1 MRHYFATERLT
12 AGVEPFKV
20 AKLLGHSLAEL
31 ERTYAHLLTAEE
43 RFVRSVWKETTP
55 IELLDAGVVVVDPVD
70 LE

>member
-1 MRHYFATERLT
+1 M
-12 AGVEPFKV
+12 EPFKV

-31 ERTYAHLLTAEE
+31 ERTYAHLLTSEE

-55 IELLDAGVVVVDPVD
+55 TELVDAGVVVVDPED